1 MSIII
6 WIYSIIAGIL
16 SFFLLLPFWTTI
28 MAYLFGREKLNPKNK
43 TDEQF
48 DYGVIITAY
57 KNVKIARGL
66 VDSLLKQKY
75 SKLHIYLV
83 ADECDKADWNFEHEK
98 LTVFFPDPS
107 LRLKA
112 KSIIHAMENFVRDHD
127 YTAVFDA
134 DNLADPTFFEVINKY
149 AQHGHRSIQGQRTAK
164 NLNTKFAKAD
174 ALGEF
179 YKNHIDRYAPYLI
192 GSSSVISGSGMAV
205 KTDLYWAYLQG
216 PDIQAGKEQW
226 KKMLQEDKILQNFLL
241 RKNEKIVYALDAIVY
256 DEKVTTGDQVE
267 TQRSRWLFSYFQNF
281 PNALGIIRRG
291 IFNFS
296 WNQLLF
302 GLITIS
308 PPMFILMFGSLAF
321 GLLGLLIAPAVGIGL
336 WGSVVLFV
344 LNIFLVLKLAKAP
357 KEVWEVVMSLPTFV
371 WKQLTGLFKM
381 KDPNK
386 NFKHTEHTVD
396 VDIDDILKKKKK

>member
-1 MSIII
+1 MLI
-6 WIYSIIAGIL
+6 WIYSIVAGIL

-28 MAYLFGREKLNPKNK
+28 LAVVFGREKLGKKK
-43 TDEQF
+43 TEKLY

-57 KNVKIARGL
+57 KNVKIAQGL
-66 VDSLLKQKY
+66 VKSLLAQKH
-75 SKLHIYLV
+75 KNLHIYLV
-83 ADECDKADWNFEHEK
+83 ADDCNPDDWDFEHDK
-98 LTVFFPDPS
+98 LTVFFPDPP
-107 LRLKA
+107 LKLKA
-112 KSIIHAMENFVRDHD
+112 KSIIHAMEHFVREHD

-134 DNLADPTFFEVINKY
+134 DNLAHPDFFTIINEY
-149 AQHGHRSIQGQRTAK
+149 AQNGHRAIQGQRTAK

-205 KTDLYWAYLQG
+205 ETKLYWAYLMG
-216 PDIQAGKEQW
+216 DDIQAGKDQW

-241 RKNEKIVYALDAIVY
+241 RRNEKIVYALDAIVY

-267 TQRSRWLFSYFQNF
+267 TQRSRWLFSYFQNM
-281 PNALGIIRRG
+281 PNSLGIIRRG
-291 IFNFS
+291 ILGLS
-296 WNQLLF
+296 WNQFLF

-308 PPMFILMFGSLAF
+308 PPMFILLFGSLGF
-321 GLLGLLIAPAVGIGL
+321 GLLGMLIAPAVGLSL
-336 WGSVVLFV
+336 WGSVVIFI
-344 LNIFLVLKLAKAP
+344 LNIFLVLKLANAP
-357 KEVWEVVMSLPTFV
+357 KEVWEVVWSLPAFV

-396 VDIDDILKKKKK
+396 VDIDDVLKKDK

>member
-1 MSIII
+1 MTIII
-6 WIYSIIAGIL
+6 WIYSILAGIL

-28 MAYLFGREKLNPKNK
+28 LAAIFGSEKLNTKKLNK
-43 TDEQF
+43 VDY

-57 KNVKIARGL
+57 KNVKISKGL
-66 VDSLLKQKY
+66 VQSLLAQKY
-75 SKLHIYLV
+75 DKLHIYLV
-83 ADECDKADWNFEHEK
+83 ADECDAADWDFEHEK
-98 LTVFFPDPS
+98 LTVFFPNPS

-112 KSIIHAMENFVRDHD
+112 KSIIHAMENFVREHD

-134 DNLADPTFFEVINKY
+134 DNLAHPDFFKVINSY
-149 AQHGHRSIQGQRTAK
+149 AQYGHRSIQGQRTAK
-164 NLNTKFAKAD
+164 NLNTKFAAAD

-205 KTDLYWAYLQG
+205 ETKLYWDYLMG
-216 PDIQAGKEQW
+216 DDIQQGKEHW

-267 TQRSRWLFSYFQNF
+267 TQRSRWLFSYFQNV
-281 PNALGIIRRG
+281 PNSLGIIRRG
-291 IFNFS
+291 ITGFS

-302 GLITIS
+302 GLVTIS

-321 GLLGLLIAPAVGIGL
+321 GLVGLLIAPAVGVSL
-336 WGSVVLFV
+336 WVSVLVFV

-357 KEVWEVVMSLPTFV
+357 KEVWEVVWNLPSFV

-396 VDIDDILKKKKK
+396 VNIDDVLNKKK

>member
-16 SFFLLLPFWTTI
+16 SFFLLLPFWTTLL
-28 MAYLFGREKLNPKNK
+28 AFLFGREKLNPKIK
-43 TDEQF
+43 TEEQF

-75 SKLHIYLV
+75 DKLHIYLV
-83 ADECDKADWNFEHEK
+83 ADECEQADWDFEHEK

-134 DNLADPTFFEVINKY
+134 DNLADPEFFTVINKY

-241 RKNEKIVYALDAIVY
+241 RKNEKIVYALEAVVY

-321 GLLGLLIAPAVGIGL
+321 GLVGLLIAPAVGISL
-336 WGSVVLFV
+336 WASVVLFV

-396 VDIDDILKKKKK
+396 VDIDDILKKKK

>member
-1 MSIII
+1 MILV
-6 WIYSIIAGIL
+6 WIYSVIAGIL
-16 SFFLLLPFWTTI
+16 SFFLLLPFWTTLV
-28 MAYLFGREKLNPKNK
+28 ALLFGKEKLGKPKN
-43 TDEQF
+43 DVAY

-57 KNVKIARGL
+57 KNVKIAQGL
-66 VDSLLKQKY
+66 VKSLLAQKY
-75 SKLHIYLV
+75 DKLHIYLV
-83 ADECDKADWNFEHEK
+83 ADECNPEDWDFEHEK
-98 LTVFFPDPS
+98 LTVFFPNPP

-112 KSIIHAMENFVRDHD
+112 KSIIYAMENFVREHD

-134 DNLADPTFFEVINKY
+134 DNLAHPEFFNVINRY
-149 AQHGHRSIQGQRTAK
+149 AQHGHRAIQGQRTAK

-179 YKNHIDRYAPYLI
+179 YKNHVERYAPYLI

-205 KTDLYWAYLQG
+205 ETKLYWSYLMG
-216 PDIQAGKEQW
+216 KDIQAGKDQW

-241 RKNEKIVYALDAIVY
+241 RRNEKIVYALDAIVY

-267 TQRSRWLFSYFQNF
+267 TQRSRWLFSYFQNM

-291 IFNFS
+291 LLGLSF
-296 WNQLLF
+296 NQLFF
-302 GLITIS
+302 GLMTIS
-308 PPMFILMFGSLAF
+308 PPMFILLFGSLAF
-321 GLLGLLIAPAVGIGL
+321 GLIGLFLVPAVAVSLLFSTVI
-336 WGSVVLFV
+336 FV

-357 KEVWEVVMSLPTFV
+357 KEVWEVVWSLPAFV

-396 VDIDDILKKKKK
+396 VDIEEVLKKEK